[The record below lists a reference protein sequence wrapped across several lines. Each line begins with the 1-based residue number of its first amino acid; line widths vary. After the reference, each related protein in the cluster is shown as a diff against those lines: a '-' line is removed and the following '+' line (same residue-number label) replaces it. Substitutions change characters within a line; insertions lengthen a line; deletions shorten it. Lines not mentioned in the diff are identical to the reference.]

1 MTATAAAAGVT
12 VREARAG
19 DGDALL
25 ALARACPMR
34 GDITL
39 RVERE
44 PDFFTMDRLLGDPW
58 QVAVAARG
66 DVVVGCIAMAARE
79 TYLHGRPARTTY
91 VGDLKVH
98 PAHRDGAAAD
108 ALIRHA
114 SAWCGDH
121 GGMHVPMLFTI
132 LSGNRRMERRIP
144 GVRGLPAFTRFATL
158 RAYTAPLPR
167 RRAVRA
173 AAWRVAPATSRDI
186 DEMIT
191 LWQRVASQRN
201 FARLF
206 DEQRL
211 LHWLGEAPGLGVS
224 DYLVARR
231 PDGRIAGFLAVWD
244 TSALH
249 TLRVLR
255 YSHRLAAFLV
265 LHNAV
270 APLLGGAALPVRG
283 APLRTCTALH
293 VCVPPGEPAVLHA
306 LLVRAMELARTA
318 RCTAFT
324 VGLDVRDPLTV
335 ALHGLLGQ
343 PATVH
348 AYVTSPSGRYDGPPL
363 DDFPLHHEVALI

>member
-1 MTATAAAAGVT
+1 MTATVAAPDVT
-12 VREARAG
+12 VREAHAG
-19 DGDALL
+19 DGAALL

-39 RVERE
+39 QVERE
-44 PDFFTMDRLLGDPW
+44 PDFFAMDRLLGDPW
-58 QVAVAARG
+58 QVAVAERG
-66 DVVVGCIAMAARE
+66 DVVVGCIAVAARE

-121 GGMHVPMLFTI
+121 GGRHVPMLFTI
-132 LSGNRRMERRIP
+132 LSGNRRMERRLP
-144 GVRGLPAFTRFATL
+144 GGRGLPVSIRFATL

-167 RRAVRA
+167 RRASPA
-173 AAWRVAPATSRDI
+173 GAWRVTRATSHDLE
-186 DEMIT
+186 EMIA

-206 DEQRL
+206 DEEL
-211 LHWLGEAPGLGVS
+211 LLRWLIEAPGLSVS
-224 DYLVARR
+224 SYLVARR
-231 PDGRIAGFLAVWD
+231 PDGRIAGFLAIWD

-249 TLRVLR
+249 TLRVLQ
-255 YSHRLAAFLV
+255 YSHRLAAFRV

-270 APLLGGAALPVRG
+270 APLFGSAALPGRG
-283 APLRTCTALH
+283 KPLRTCTAVH
-293 VCVPPGEPAVLHA
+293 ICVPSGEPGVFRA
-306 LLVRAMELARTA
+306 LLGRAMEFARAA
-318 RCTAFT
+318 RCCAFT
-324 VGLDVRDPLTV
+324 VGLDVRDPLAI
-335 ALHGLLGQ
+335 ALRGLLAQ
-343 PATVH
+343 PTTVH
-348 AYVTSPSGRYDGPPL
+348 ACVTSPSGRYDGPPL